1 MKRTPF
7 PARPADVA
15 PLSVQE
21 FAIDLD
27 VAQTPSLDAVCGW
40 FSDDAN
46 RALVWLVRFQA
57 LKSLRERAGMADW
70 FRSAPRAS
78 RDVCEV
84 AARFTLNDCWEFD
97 QAAFCSAVDAVAA
110 RRSGV

>member
-1 MKRTPF
+1 MRRTPF
-7 PARPADVA
+7 PACPAEVV
-15 PLSVQE
+15 PLSAQE

-27 VAQTPSLDAVCGW
+27 TTDAPSLDAVCGR
-40 FSDDAN
+40 FTDDAN

-57 LKSLRERAGMADW
+57 LQALRGRAGMAEW
-70 FRSAPRAS
+70 LRSAPRAA

-97 QAAFCSAVDAVAA
+97 EAAFCSAVDAAA
-110 RRSGV
+110 AKRSGR